1 MSPSDGEAMS
11 PEPDKQYWKDC
22 WIGCLVLLAF
32 SVVWGILIW
41 CALAEPDEYY
51 SMEITGIRSLNFNEA
66 PDTMVL
72 PSFNIT
78 MRVDNHY
85 KEDLYITDWQFAILL
100 DGVPLGHGSF
110 PYDLRVCNMSD
121 NTLTGT
127 TSTVLAGLAKEVHN
141 HISSGKSFNDLEIQ
155 VDMRFLVSY
164 VDKSNTIVSTERT
177 WLWCSSGLGARFP
190 PSPCQH
196 LVVIESRDFF
206 GFITHKGSG

>member
-1 MSPSDGEAMS
+1 M
-11 PEPDKQYWKDC
+11 
-22 WIGCLVLLAF
+22 LAF
-32 SVVWGILIW
+32 SVVWGILIL

-51 SMEITGIRSLNFNEA
+51 RVEITGIRSSNFNEA

-85 KEDLYITDWQFAILL
+85 KKDLYITDWQFAILL
-100 DGVPLGHGSF
+100 DGIPLGHGSF
-110 PYDLRVCNMSD
+110 PYNVRVYNMSD
-121 NTLTGT
+121 DRLTGT
-127 TSTVLAGLAKEVHN
+127 TSTVLVGLAKEVHN
-141 HISSGKSFNDLEIQ
+141 HISSGKSFDDLEIQ
-155 VDMRFLVSY
+155 VDMKFVVSR
-164 VDKSNTIVSTERT
+164 VDKSNTIVSTDST
-177 WLWCSSGLGARFP
+177 WPWCSSGLGDHSP